1 MSKNP
6 DRSPSRLQTPT
17 QKKEIRNW
25 CSPFLL
31 FWLSPPHVFP
41 SFSTFFCCAIEASS
55 PFPSFFSSSVIFPSP
70 PPILPLPICHR
81 FQVGT
86 GRLKLKNGRQHYET
100 CPTVLKYVA
109 EWETFIFLAILRHT
123 SRPFVLG
130 STLILLLQRRHREK
144 EKEEKKNKET
154 QELRQWTFQQPKA
167 KRRLRGPRGKEKT
180 KTIFHWLLLLFQPLN
195 NWFREISISPK
206 KREKLPA
213 HKIAGTTFF
222 SWKTCVKA
230 RKKRG

>member
-1 MSKNP
+1 MFSNISFITSLDAAILRKQYSARSTGGRNFDKENISLLLLTGRTMLEHNP
-6 DRSPSRLQTPT
+6 CQKVPIDRLPASTPPPK
-17 QKKEIRNW
+17 KKEIRNW

-100 CPTVLKYVA
+100 CPTVLKNVA
-109 EWETFIFLAILRHT
+109 EWETFNFFAILRHT
-123 SRPFVLG
+123 SRPFVFG
-130 STLILLLQRRHREK
+130 STLILLLQRRHRKK
-144 EKEEKKNKET
+144 EKEEKKNKEP

-180 KTIFHWLLLLFQPLN
+180 KTIFH
-195 NWFREISISPK
+195 
-206 KREKLPA
+206 
-213 HKIAGTTFF
+213 
-222 SWKTCVKA
+222 
-230 RKKRG
+230 

>member
-1 MSKNP
+1 M
-6 DRSPSRLQTPT
+6 
-17 QKKEIRNW
+17 
-25 CSPFLL
+25 F
-31 FWLSPPHVFP
+31 
-41 SFSTFFCCAIEASS
+41 
-55 PFPSFFSSSVIFPSP
+55 PFPSILAVAASCISFLLHFFLLCHRSKFSLSFLLLLLRNFPPSP
-70 PPILPLPICHR
+70 PPPLLPLPICHR

-86 GRLKLKNGRQHYET
+86 GRLNLKKGRQHYKT

-144 EKEEKKNKET
+144 EKEEKKNKEPE
-154 QELRQWTFQQPKA
+154 ELRQWTFQQPKA